1 MIIVLKK
8 DAEEAKVEKL
18 KENLV
23 NRGLKLHLS
32 QGEDTTIIGLV
43 GDTTEIEPEQLQAFD
58 VVETVKRIKEPYKKA
73 NRSMHPQDSV
83 IDICG
88 KKLGGNHFQVI
99 AGPCSVETREQMVEV
114 AEDVKASG
122 AGLLRGGAF
131 KPRTS
136 PYSFQG
142 LGSEGLKLL
151 LEAKKATGLP
161 IVTEI
166 MSAAHLDL
174 FDDVDVIQVGA
185 RNMQNFELLKELG
198 KINKPILL
206 KRGMSSTIDELLMS
220 AEYIMAG
227 GNEQVI
233 LCERGIR
240 TFETSMRNTLDIS
253 AVPMLKSKTHLPVI
267 VDPSHAAGIR
277 FMVEPLTMA
286 AIAAGADGVMIEVHN
301 NPEKAL
307 CDGMQSLTPQAF
319 EDVMKK
325 VKKTTEFFGKVM

>member
-240 TFETSMRNTLDIS
+240 TFETSMRNTPDIS

-319 EDVMKK
+319 DDVMKK

>member
-88 KKLGGNHFQVI
+88 KKFGGNHFQVI

-227 GNEQVI
+227 FLLHDLG
-233 LCERGIR
+233 L
-240 TFETSMRNTLDIS
+240 
-253 AVPMLKSKTHLPVI
+253 
-267 VDPSHAAGIR
+267 
-277 FMVEPLTMA
+277 
-286 AIAAGADGVMIEVHN
+286 
-301 NPEKAL
+301 
-307 CDGMQSLTPQAF
+307 QSP
-319 EDVMKK
+319 EDVSLILTSELLKCPVCFSWK
-325 VKKTTEFFGKVM
+325 SQRYGFLFHIK

>member
-88 KKLGGNHFQVI
+88 KKFGGNHFQVI

-142 LGSEGLKLL
+142 LGSEGLKLQVSGKKLTFRYQKTINPTLNLSCLTVFFL
-151 LEAKKATGLP
+151 LF
-161 IVTEI
+161 
-166 MSAAHLDL
+166 L
-174 FDDVDVIQVGA
+174 FL
-185 RNMQNFELLKELG
+185 RKEDWDESG
-198 KINKPILL
+198 KN
-206 KRGMSSTIDELLMS
+206 S
-220 AEYIMAG
+220 
-227 GNEQVI
+227 
-233 LCERGIR
+233 
-240 TFETSMRNTLDIS
+240 
-253 AVPMLKSKTHLPVI
+253 
-267 VDPSHAAGIR
+267 
-277 FMVEPLTMA
+277 
-286 AIAAGADGVMIEVHN
+286 
-301 NPEKAL
+301 
-307 CDGMQSLTPQAF
+307 
-319 EDVMKK
+319 
-325 VKKTTEFFGKVM
+325 